1 VTRYFYKH
9 ESYHSAGCV
18 ACREIGTEAINLPKM
33 QSKGHASV
41 ATVGPGQEA
50 GECPGGC
57 LRERAKLTQ
66 TLELSTEAFTSWRA
80 RDHAVDLCNRTS
92 SPRPF
97 HLCSNF
103 PGEYCNRQR
112 IRPPKT
118 IPMCESRH
126 LGTRPRKWQHTART
140 PDLKPTIKG
149 SN

>member
-1 VTRYFYKH
+1 MSVKTIT
-9 ESYHSAGCV
+9 AQV
-18 ACREIGTEAINLPKM
+18 AWHVERSERRRSVCQKCNPR
-33 QSKGHASV
+33 HASV
-41 ATVGPGQEA
+41 ATVGLGQEA

-97 HLCSNF
+97 HLRSNF